1 MDIYKIPEM
10 LSISDF
16 PVGFGGCRNDK
27 TNFDCCEYNIT
38 VFDEK
43 SGESIHEFSDQFVK
57 LHHCSIAESNVE
69 ALKQMENL
77 TVLHDDQWQLR
88 MFLSKIKEK
97 SAMISNSYTQSCLVD
112 AGILANNARE
122 AIKTKNSFAPMWIK
136 CASYFLV
143 DALFS
148 INSKRPS
155 PTHMLE
161 IIRHLKK
168 DDVNEVFSLIHQI
181 LGIERASVTVLPR
194 MLKSTMGFSDMV
206 EGNGHSKI
214 IKRKYDYLVENSLLA
229 DCYFYL
235 GYLNKNNI
243 MKVKNQIHR
252 NPEFI
257 HILRVGLDIESDPLV
272 IEGQANA
279 LLQRINELLVDV
291 KNQK

>member
-1 MDIYKIPEM
+1 MDVYKIPEM

-57 LHHCSIAESNVE
+57 LHHCSISESSVE

-77 TVLHDDQWQLR
+77 TVLHDDQWKLR

-122 AIKTKNSFAPMWIK
+122 AIKTKNSFAPIWIK
-136 CASYFLV
+136 CASYSLV

-168 DDVNEVFSLIHQI
+168 DDVNEVFSLINQI

-194 MLKSTMGFSDMV
+194 MLKSTIGFSDMV
-206 EGNGHSKI
+206 ERNGHSKI

-257 HILRVGLDIESDPLV
+257 HILRVGFDIESDPLV
-272 IEGQANA
+272 IERQANA